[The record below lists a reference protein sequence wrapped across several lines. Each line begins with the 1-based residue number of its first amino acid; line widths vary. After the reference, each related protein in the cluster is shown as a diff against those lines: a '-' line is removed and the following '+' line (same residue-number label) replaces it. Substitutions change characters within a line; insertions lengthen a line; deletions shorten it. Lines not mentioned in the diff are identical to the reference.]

1 MYKTIIV
8 PIDLFSAEQSKPMI
22 DVAAKLADK
31 GAKIILVNVVEDV
44 PATVAAQLPASVHQQ
59 IIDNAKGELKAM
71 ANTAVIK
78 AEAVIRTGYPPTAII
93 ELAEEK
99 DADLIIV
106 ASHRPDWHDYLLGS
120 TAARVVRH
128 AKCSVL
134 VVR

>member
-1 MYKTIIV
+1 MYKTILV
-8 PIDLFSAEQSKPMI
+8 PIDLAHVEQGKPMI
-22 DVAAKLADK
+22 DMAKTLADK

-44 PATVAAQLPASVHQQ
+44 PARVTAVLPVDAHQK
-59 IIDNAKGELKAM
+59 IIEHAGSELKAM
-71 ANTAVIK
+71 AKLAGAEV
-78 AEAVIRTGYPPTAII
+78 EAVIRDGHPPSEII
-93 ELAEEK
+93 EVAKDK

-128 AKCSVL
+128 AQCSVL